1 MYGNPAVLASPLEET
16 GTKLFIGRPATLTAL
31 KEPPD
36 PHNSIHRLTHV
47 IILARLK
54 EKKPNSDDKHGFH
67 HTGKKNR
74 YNHNP
79 ANSLRVQSL

>member
-16 GTKLFIGRPATLTAL
+16 GTKLFIDRPATLTAL

-54 EKKPNSDDKHGFH
+54 EKSQTVTINTVFI
-67 HTGKKNR
+67 TQEKK
-74 YNHNP
+74 
-79 ANSLRVQSL
+79 SIQS